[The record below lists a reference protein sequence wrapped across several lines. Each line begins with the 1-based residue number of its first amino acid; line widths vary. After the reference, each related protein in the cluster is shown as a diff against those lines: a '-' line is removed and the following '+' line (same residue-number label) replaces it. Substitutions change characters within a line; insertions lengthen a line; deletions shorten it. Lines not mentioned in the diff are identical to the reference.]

1 MAQAILEHTDNPVV
15 TSLAQSI
22 ATSQTS
28 EIKYMEDLLE
38 KRRNP
43 S

>member
-1 MAQAILEHTDNPVV
+1 MGRAVLERTDNPVV

-22 ATSQTS
+22 VTSQQA
-28 EIKYMEDLLE
+28 EIDYMEDLLAE
-38 KRRNP
+38 RRTP